1 MCSLQGVPNSEDYEF
16 LKSQL
21 QLWSKICKVSTY
33 IRTCTARVC
42 YGSLPTVVCAC
53 WRLHCKCI
61 VCELVWLALAT
72 MTLNDCEVIVCFQG
86 NNARTIA
93 ALDKG
98 NLNCMTFKKALHCTR
113 DKDLDPSLRSKFVEL
128 IKGQYTARLENHLLM
143 KVLYLHL
150 G

>member
-1 MCSLQGVPNSEDYEF
+1 MPHSEDYEF

-33 IRTCTARVC
+33 IRTCSAGVC
-42 YGSLPTVVCAC
+42 YGSLPTVVCVC
-53 WRLHCKCI
+53 WRLHCKYI

-72 MTLNDCEVIVCFQG
+72 MTVIVCFQG
-86 NNARTIA
+86 NNPRTIA
-93 ALDKG
+93 ALDEG
-98 NLNCMTFKKALHCTR
+98 DLNYMTFEKALHCTR

-143 KVLYLHL
+143 KVLYCIRAETL
-150 G
+150 